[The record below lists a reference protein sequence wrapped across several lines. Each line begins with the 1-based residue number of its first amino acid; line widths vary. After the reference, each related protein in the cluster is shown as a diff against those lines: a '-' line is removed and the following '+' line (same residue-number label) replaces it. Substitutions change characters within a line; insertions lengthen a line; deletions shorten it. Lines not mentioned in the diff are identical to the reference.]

1 MYGGK
6 NQKNKERRAM
16 SEKLLTVVEAAAIAG
31 VSPSLVYG
39 WCAEQ
44 LLPHYRFGTKGRRG
58 KILISPAEL
67 ETFMQSCRVGSH
79 PLLDLE

>member
-1 MYGGK
+1 MV
-6 NQKNKERRAM
+6 
-16 SEKLLTVVEAAAIAG
+16 EKLLTVVEAAEVAG

-44 LLPHYRFGTKGRRG
+44 LLPHFRFGTKGRRG

-67 ETFMQSCRVGSH
+67 NEFMQSCRVGVH
-79 PLLDLE
+79 PLLESE